1 MNIRVH
7 VSFQS
12 IVLSGCM
19 PRSGISGSY
28 GNFIF
33 SVLRNLH
40 SGFTN
45 LYFHKQ
51 YRRVPFLHSCQ
62 YLLFVDIL
70 MMTKVFFFFLTY
82 IILCDRFYEDLQY
95 LLELA
100 PKEDVLFIIG
110 DLNAKVGSQK
120 IPKMTVKFCLG
131 VQNEAGQHLTE
142 LCKENALVIANTL

>member
-1 MNIRVH
+1 MSLILWIVLMNIRVH

-45 LYFHKQ
+45 LYFRKQ

-70 MMTKVFFFFLTY
+70 MMTKVFFFFNIHY
-82 IILCDRFYEDLQY
+82 IMWPILWRPTIPSRTSSKRRCPFHHRR
-95 LLELA
+95 LEC
-100 PKEDVLFIIG
+100 KSRKSKDTQNDSQVLPWSTKWSRATFNRG
-110 DLNAKVGSQK
+110 L
-120 IPKMTVKFCLG
+120 
-131 VQNEAGQHLTE
+131 
-142 LCKENALVIANTL
+142 